1 MFFPSVQFRGGNCK
15 REMVMACAVV
25 RRNDPARSRNRLGGF
40 PAFEEQQDVAPR
52 NVESRE
58 AVVSM
63 HFRKAQQPFVKTFR
77 AREVVNIEAGF
88 KNAVNARHGNP
99 PQKPSLTRRS
109 SEIRD
114 GAGSCLASSRRSTY
128 FARMS
133 PSRLTASSG
142 TRSPRF
148 VCA

>member
-77 AREVVNIEAGF
+77 AREAVNIEAGF
-88 KNAVNARHGNP
+88 KNPVNARHGNP
-99 PQKPSLTRRS
+99 PQKPSLTTRS
-109 SEIRD
+109 SEIRHPP
-114 GAGSCLASSRRSTY
+114 APSLPSPTRPPY
-128 FARMS
+128 F
-133 PSRLTASSG
+133 PHL
-142 TRSPRF
+142 P
-148 VCA
+148 